1 MSEMNEYSDI
11 EKTRLIHNKTV
22 EIKKKKCII
31 QRQTKFL
38 ESLQNNKEVYIDEF

>member
-22 EIKKKKCII
+22 EIKKKMYNTEANKIF
-31 QRQTKFL
+31 RKFA
-38 ESLQNNKEVYIDEF
+38 K

>member
-22 EIKKKKCII
+22 EIKKKKMYNTEANKIF
-31 QRQTKFL
+31 RKFA
-38 ESLQNNKEVYIDEF
+38 K